1 MSFLQATSE
10 ENPLSS
16 ALEQIA
22 SIDREIDSVEI
33 TVKEMKKRRDALAS
47 VAVEEMTTGRL
58 DGVRV
63 AGRSWRVE
71 WEHRVS
77 ATGEHQ
83 VFKFVFGHS
92 RSPLLNVRLR
102 LVPRLQTAALAGFTG
117 VSWRFAGLRF
127 CNNLS
132 SFCCPAAALAPLYR
146 ACTEI

>member
-22 SIDREIDSVEI
+22 AIDREIDAVEI
-33 TVKEMKKRRDALAS
+33 TVKELKKRRDALAS

-83 VFKFVFGHS
+83 DAILAAARAAGLEEQLISVNTSRLKSASSPNTVAMRS
-92 RSPLLNVRLR
+92 RSSRVK
-102 LVPRLQTAALAGFTG
+102 TALWSGRSYTYGFFMTM
-117 VSWRFAGLRF
+117 
-127 CNNLS
+127 
-132 SFCCPAAALAPLYR
+132 R
-146 ACTEI
+146 AVGIR